1 MAAHN
6 DDDWSWMSLSR
17 LSAEWQAGLDKYINS
32 IFEGTYAAEIAACP
46 CSRCRGVV
54 FKTKSKVQMDLLNK
68 GFDENFVKEKINAQ
82 SSRNNDDRVLNDEGL
97 DDASAA
103 TNLVSSIIR
112 GACSGNDKEEPN
124 ESAKKFF
131 DLLKEAQQELAP
143 GSSLTKLSFMV
154 RLFQLKCMSG
164 WSNQSTGKSLELF
177 SDGFPPGHCIP
188 DTYEKARKVIRDL
201 GLTYIK
207 IHACV
212 NDCVL
217 FRGKFADLDECPI
230 CGESRSKNV
239 VENSDEIDEHS
250 ESGGTK
256 KKKRTPCKILR
267 YFPLIP

>member
-112 GACSGNDKEEPN
+112 GACSGNDKEEP
-124 ESAKKFF
+124 
-131 DLLKEAQQELAP
+131 
-143 GSSLTKLSFMV
+143 MRV
-154 RLFQLKCMSG
+154 RRNFL
-164 WSNQSTGKSLELF
+164 
-177 SDGFPPGHCIP
+177 
-188 DTYEKARKVIRDL
+188 
-201 GLTYIK
+201 
-207 IHACV
+207 
-212 NDCVL
+212 
-217 FRGKFADLDECPI
+217 I
-230 CGESRSKNV
+230 C
-239 VENSDEIDEHS
+239 
-250 ESGGTK
+250 
-256 KKKRTPCKILR
+256 
-267 YFPLIP
+267 